1 METYY
6 VKKFN
11 SLYQYNEYLRTGK
24 VQSAFSSETSHSL
37 NEPEWYGT
45 QSYEEAEN
53 FLIRGNHELAEQ
65 LHDKMQGI
73 SAQNSG
79 YFRNSITQAKLQRG
93 VAGYR
98 VNIGAYLSGSDKCML
113 RKVRQR
119 VQYPVI
125 NILYNNGA
133 TGGYSAKTM
142 TDTNARVLRAIQILE
157 MEKGVRVN
165 LYVAQCSKSNGAI
178 AGPIVRIKDSDTIM
192 DIEKIAYPL
201 ISPSML
207 RRQKFRFLEIYEG
220 LPRHFADGY
229 GSSLDNKEK
238 LLGAAQSVNLKC
250 DVYLTF
256 YDAKDMSDEEL
267 MKCFNANNAVR

>member
-11 SLYQYNEYLRTGK
+11 SLYQYNEYLRNGK
-24 VQSAFSSETSHSL
+24 VQSAFSDETSHSL

-73 SAQNSG
+73 SAQNCG

-98 VNIGAYLSGSDKCML
+98 VNIGAYLSGSEKCML

-133 TGGYSAKTM
+133 TGGYSAKIM

-165 LYVAQCSKSNGAI
+165 LYVAQCSKSNDAI

-256 YDAKDMSDEEL
+256 YDAKGMSDEEL
-267 MKCFNANNAVR
+267 MACFNANNAMR